1 VNEQVIKAGDVVRLK
16 SGGPPMTV
24 EVIEGGAAHVVW
36 IDDKQQTH
44 RESFATEAL
53 TREDGGRPMK
63 FR

>member
-1 VNEQVIKAGDVVRLK
+1 VDKQALEVGDVVRLK

-24 EVIEGGAAHVVW
+24 EAIEGSTARVVW

-44 RESFATEAL
+44 RESFPSETLAL
-53 TREDGGRPMK
+53 ESGVRPMK